1 VWDRD
6 KVAQFMEAQNR
17 NRGTN
22 TYRQRRC
29 CVTPFAKGFA
39 KMARSSPTEIFRT
52 QIGLQRGREN
62 LMNKT
67 PERDGEGDQA
77 LIYKSD

>member
-1 VWDRD
+1 
-6 KVAQFMEAQNR
+6 M
-17 NRGTN
+17 
-22 TYRQRRC
+22 
-29 CVTPFAKGFA
+29 TPFAKGFA